1 MTRKAARA
9 EPAAAL
15 AGLVIAS
22 YRRHFDVL
30 LDDGSRLPCI
40 LKGRA
45 MRIAVGDRVDVER
58 VADGGA
64 ITAVA
69 PRTNL
74 VYRSDAF
81 KEKLVASNVTQVAA
95 VVAPDIGLDEEL
107 LNRWM
112 IAAEAARCRF
122 VVFANKADLPEFS
135 ALRTR
140 LAPYEALGYP
150 VVAFSAAK
158 EPSPVEPWLA
168 GQHTVLVGQSGMGKS
183 TLINALVPGAA
194 VRTTDISEA
203 LKAGKHTTTSTT
215 LYPLTLAGSDTWIV
229 DSPGMK
235 VFGLAH
241 VDPDQLSQAFVEMRP
256 FLGHCRFRDCRHDA
270 EPGCAITAAVEAGH
284 IAPYRLA
291 LLHALLAETQ
301 AGARA
306 HYK

>member
-1 MTRKAARA
+1 
-9 EPAAAL
+9 
-15 AGLVIAS
+15 
-22 YRRHFDVL
+22 
-30 LDDGSRLPCI
+30 
-40 LKGRA
+40 
-45 MRIAVGDRVDVER
+45 
-58 VADGGA
+58 
-64 ITAVA
+64 
-69 PRTNL
+69 
-74 VYRSDAF
+74 
-81 KEKLVASNVTQVAA
+81 
-95 VVAPDIGLDEEL
+95 
-107 LNRWM
+107 
-112 IAAEAARCRF
+112 
-122 VVFANKADLPEFS
+122 
-135 ALRTR
+135 
-140 LAPYEALGYP
+140 
-150 VVAFSAAK
+150 
-158 EPSPVEPWLA
+158 
-168 GQHTVLVGQSGMGKS
+168 MGKS
-183 TLINALVPGAA
+183 TLINALVPDAA